1 MWWSTYDHMWLT
13 IMWGS
18 YILKASPKND
28 LKWPKNDLHFFRKFF
43 LAEKAAVPQTFSL
56 FECLVRISIIFSWKL
71 KHHISSTFGPRLVGL
86 QTTYI
91 WCCVFYAL
99 CIICG
104 TWSCD
109 DQHHIL
115 LKTFGPRLALAPGL
129 QTTGGCLHT
138 FHSVALICT
147 RFVHILLDTGT
158 FAPDLNKI

>member
-1 MWWSTYDHMWLT
+1 MMINIWSYVTHNY
-13 IMWGS
+13 
-18 YILKASPKND
+18 
-28 LKWPKNDLHFFRKFF
+28 
-43 LAEKAAVPQTFSL
+43 
-56 FECLVRISIIFSWKL
+56 VRISIIFSWKL

-147 RFVHILLDTGT
+147 RFVQIYKIYKRLFGSLDSVFQAEWPTQT
-158 FAPDLNKI
+158 VDSVFASLRGDLALWVRIKHKM